1 MTFQDALKK
10 LKSTSPLRIT
20 ISGDIGSG
28 KSTFAKQLAQ
38 ELDLP
43 RIYIGQFMREEAAKR
58 GLTLDEFSKL
68 QESDDTIDKYMDSLQ
83 HEKSKELERGIF
95 EGRVAWH
102 FAIDPKIKIFL
113 GVDPQAAA
121 TRIWNDK
128 NDQRD
133 KYSSID
139 ELAQANITRR
149 ESEEKRYNNYYG
161 ISAYS
166 PENFNIIID
175 TSGLSI
181 KQVFEKTVREIADF
195 LTKNQ

>member
-1 MTFQDALKK
+1 MTYRDALKK

-20 ISGDIGSG
+20 VSGDIGSG
-28 KSTFAKQLAQ
+28 KSTFSKQLAQ

-83 HEKSKELERGIF
+83 QKKSEEIERGIF
-95 EGRVAWH
+95 EGRVAWY
-102 FAIDPKIKIFL
+102 FVISPKIKIFL

-121 TRIWNDK
+121 TRIWNDM

-133 KYSSID
+133 KYSSIE

-149 ESEEKRYNNYYG
+149 ESEEKRYNSYYG

-166 PENFNIIID
+166 PKNFDIIID